1 MCIIKRRFMESK
13 QNERQ
18 MKETVRQQQDKSR
31 QLLAACI
38 YKMKETENYV
48 EKVYPLLAFI
58 TKVSAFWGT
67 VNKWKYLFFH
77 NYIV

>member
-48 EKVYPLLAFI
+48 EKVHIIL
-58 TKVSAFWGT
+58 S
-67 VNKWKYLFFH
+67 FFKKD
-77 NYIV
+77 NWTEPGCVTNCTF

>member
-48 EKVYPLLAFI
+48 EKVHIIL
-58 TKVSAFWGT
+58 S
-67 VNKWKYLFFH
+67 FFLKKKD
-77 NYIV
+77 NWTEPGCVTNCTF